1 MTLQNKSN
9 KIIIGTANM
18 GSKNYGYSKKR
29 VRSPKILI
37 NYILK
42 KKVFLFDTANS
53 YDTEKIFFN
62 LNKKIELFSKII
74 QIKENLKKT

>member
-1 MTLQNKSN
+1 MPLQNKSN

-29 VRSPKILI
+29 VWSPKILI

-53 YDTEKIFFN
+53 YDSEKIFFKRKLFN
-62 LNKKIELFSKII
+62 SISIKKLRFFQK
-74 QIKENLKKT
+74 QFR